1 MYKIRIICIS
11 DMMKLKTKNK
21 SIEQALVIVLVI
33 LYYLFLKNAK
43 TKIVYFALL
52 KCRKTDDIKTFN
64 FDAL

>member
-1 MYKIRIICIS
+1 
-11 DMMKLKTKNK
+11 MMKLKTKKK

>member
-1 MYKIRIICIS
+1 MCKIRIICIS
-11 DMMKLKTKNK
+11 DMMKLKTKKK